1 MTLEQLRL
9 FVAVAEREH
18 LTNAAK
24 ALNLTQSAVSAAIS
38 TLESYYAV
46 KLFDRVGRGIVLT
59 DAGRIFLHEAKAVL
73 SRVGVAE
80 RVLTDIADMKRGALV
95 LAASQTIANYWLPS
109 RIHHYHAKYPGIT
122 LDLAIDNTAGVA
134 RRVLDGACDVGLVE
148 GTVEDPLLFATPFA
162 KDELVLVVPPNHPWA
177 NGAGNVEA
185 DLARGPWIVREPG
198 SGTRAVFE
206 AIMAGFGLDMAQM
219 TVGLELPSNEAV
231 CSAVEAGVGVTVLSR
246 LVVANALQA
255 GRLVA
260 VSCGLPSRQFFIL
273 RHKDHTATRAQTA
286 FLEML
291 KTLGGEEG

>member
-80 RVLTDIADMKRGALV
+80 RVLTDIADMKRGVLA

-109 RIHHYHAKYPGIT
+109 WIHRYHAKYPGIM
-122 LDLAIDNTAGVA
+122 LDLAIDNTAGVS
-134 RRVLDGACDVGLVE
+134 RRVLDGTCDIGLVE
-148 GTVEDPLLFATPFA
+148 GTVEDPFLSATPFA
-162 KDELVLVVPPNHPWA
+162 EDELVLVVPPEHPWA
-177 NGAGNVEA
+177 KDGCDPVR
-185 DLARGPWIVREPG
+185 DLKHGPWILRERG

-206 AIMAGFGLDMAQM
+206 NLITRFGLDPAQL
-219 TVGLELPSNEAV
+219 TVALELPSNESV
-231 CSAVEAGVGVTVLSR
+231 CSAVEAGVGVTIISK
-246 LVVANALQA
+246 LVVANALTA
-255 GRLVA
+255 GTLAPVT
-260 VSCGLPSRQFFIL
+260 CDLPKRPFFTL
-273 RHKDHTATRAQTA
+273 RHKEHTPTRAQTA
-286 FLEML
+286 FLEL
-291 KTLGGEEG
+291 VTAESSA